1 MKDDQVGMLIALA
14 KVSLSSDELPKEDGR
29 ETYHIKINLPKALFF
44 VANRSI
50 INTYYQAE
58 DKETG
63 MRYLMDSSTG
73 NEAVT
78 NARKK
83 EIGSDVMVN
92 VILNYKES
100 KPYEGGMEINQVMIT
115 DVAGYVPNFIKT
127 ILANKMASSG
137 KEIADYVMHGTEPKD
152 LFSQF
157 YWAMDSDDFF
167 DCLDFYLTHI
177 EHKEKE
183 LTKY

>member
-63 MRYLMDSSTG
+63 WRYLMDSSTG

-127 ILANKMASSG
+127 LLANKMASSG

-157 YWAMDSDDFF
+157 Y
-167 DCLDFYLTHI
+167 
-177 EHKEKE
+177 
-183 LTKY
+183 